1 MALVEIADSDGSEG
15 VKPRSRSSAVDKAKK
30 STKDDSENVAMKS
43 GEENNDDD
51 DEGEEEEY
59 EIEAI
64 IDAKRGKFK
73 PVRHYS
79 S

>member
-43 GEENNDDD
+43 GEENDDDD
-51 DEGEEEEY
+51 DEGEEEY

-73 PVRHYS
+73 PVRHCS
-79 S
+79 F